1 MAGYQKTITVTQE
14 DLDELAHVNNVRYLQ
29 WIQDISK
36 EHWQKLVSADIRET
50 MVWVVMRHEI
60 DYKNAAV
67 LNDLLHI
74 KTHIKESRGAIS
86 VRVVEIRNDKTNELI
101 VRSNTKWCLL
111 NSSTFKP
118 IRIPENIIEIFAGTK
133 IQ

>member
-1 MAGYQKTITVTQE
+1 MPYHEKKITVATD

-36 EHWQKLVSADIRET
+36 EHWQMLVSTEDQKD

-67 LNDLLHI
+67 INDELCV
-74 KTHIKESRGAIS
+74 KTHIASSRGATS
-86 VRVVEIRNDKTNELI
+86 VRVVEIVNSKTNATI
-101 VRSNTKWCLL
+101 VLARTKWCLL
-111 NSSTFKP
+111 NSVTFKP
-118 IRIPENIIEIFAGTK
+118 KRIPENIIAIFSVD
-133 IQ
+133 

>member
-1 MAGYQKTITVTQE
+1 MPYHQKTIIVTE
-14 DLDELAHVNNVRYLQ
+14 ADLDELAHVNNVRYLH

-36 EHWQKLVSADIRET
+36 EHWQKLASSEVREA

-60 DYKNAAV
+60 DYKNAAL
-67 LNDLLHI
+67 LNDVLHI
-74 KTHIKESRGAIS
+74 KTHIKNSRGAIS
-86 VRVVEIRNDKTNELI
+86 ERVVEIRNDKTNELI

-118 IRIPENIIEIFAGTK
+118 MRIPENIIEIFGGD
-133 IQ
+133 